1 LFVRRDRCRLA
12 ATPADE
18 PDGGFRQRAA
28 ARSPSLNADLEFRR
42 RGFALDNGVF
52 TTIDATDPAPR
63 HFDL

>member
-1 LFVRRDRCRLA
+1 MSPRGDARGRAGWRIS
-12 ATPADE
+12 PAR
-18 PDGGFRQRAA
+18 GGEL
-28 ARSPSLNADLEFRR
+28 RSPSLNADLEFRR